1 MFKDYFKDSFFFFT
15 FQDLNQFVSVSSAS
29 CTTELFRTSESL
41 NLSDFEMY

>member
-1 MFKDYFKDSFFFFT
+1 MFKDYFKDFFFFST
-15 FQDLNQFVSVSSAS
+15 FQDLKQFVSSAS